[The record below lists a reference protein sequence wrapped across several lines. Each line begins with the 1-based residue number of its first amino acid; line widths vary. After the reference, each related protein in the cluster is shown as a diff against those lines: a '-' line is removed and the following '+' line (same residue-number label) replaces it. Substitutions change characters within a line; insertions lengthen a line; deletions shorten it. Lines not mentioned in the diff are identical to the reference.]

1 MDWGCCKSTRGYQ
14 CALPRETCR
23 VIPNRGKDQEG
34 LYRRARNECW
44 LHVPAEK
51 PGTTC
56 WIFLLEIECH
66 YVAQAGPWIHHSC
79 LRLPGAGDWSQ
90 ECTMTPGS
98 VIFFWG
104 KEVSHV
110 VQASLT
116 STLELEMILPPHP
129 EYWGDKCASP
139 HLVYTALWLNGGSL
153 YLRLFKLA
161 LLPACNIFIH
171 VSLTVSSDNNDQCI
185 QKKHKKF

>member
-1 MDWGCCKSTRGYQ
+1 MLAP
-14 CALPRETCR
+14 CARWE
-23 VIPNRGKDQEG
+23 
-34 LYRRARNECW
+34 ARDYLLN
-44 LHVPAEK
+44 
-51 PGTTC
+51 
-56 WIFLLEIECH
+56 LLEIQCH

-139 HLVYTALWLNGGSL
+139 HLVYTALWSNGGSL
-153 YLRLFKLA
+153 HLRLFKLA

-185 QKKHKKF
+185 QKKHKKFQENSLLSFLGSSQSLMEW